1 MEEAND
7 LVILQGAVAE
17 NRKEDRALIVEMV
30 RRWGGATTD
39 AVLDPSMQ
47 YFTLPNISGM
57 IGYRLKARCAIVF
70 GDPICAAADRGIL
83 AEGFH
88 RYMEDQGNTVVYI
101 AVSQDY
107 AYWAIEHV
115 CNTLVEFGE
124 ELTLDPSCDPRK
136 NTGTHGSL
144 VRRKVKQAVREGV
157 TVHEHLTCDPI
168 IERAMEGVG
177 EEWLKS
183 RKGPQIHISDIY
195 LFDDRAGKRWFYAKR
210 GDSIVGTI
218 SLNQLQARSGWLI
231 NHLMITD
238 EAPNGTPELLVVSAL
253 EALDK
258 EGCRYAT
265 VGMVTVNELGEIVGL
280 SKFSTWL
287 ARSVFKVAKKVA
299 HLDGLNTFWGKYH
312 PKSQPMYLL
321 FSRNRVGIR
330 ELLGLKNALYG
341 S

>member
-1 MEEAND
+1 MEEADD
-7 LVILQGAVAE
+7 LVILEGVVAD
-17 NRKEDRALIVEMV
+17 KEHIERSLIVDMV

-47 YFTLPNISGM
+47 YFTIPNISGM
-57 IGYRLKARCAIVF
+57 IGYRVKSRCAIVF
-70 GDPICAAADRGIL
+70 GDPICAETDRGVL
-83 AEGFH
+83 AEAFH
-88 RYMEDQGNTVVYI
+88 RHMDKQGNSVVYI
-101 AVSQDY
+101 AASQDY
-107 AYWAIEHV
+107 AYWAIKHV
-115 CNTLVEFGE
+115 CHTLVEFGE

-136 NTGTHGSL
+136 NTGTYGSL
-144 VRRKVKQAVREGV
+144 VRRKVKQAIREGV
-157 TVHEHLTCDPI
+157 TVHEHLTIDPG

-195 LFDDRAGKRWFYAKR
+195 LFDDRAGKRWFYAKK
-210 GDSIVGTI
+210 GDTIVGTI
-218 SLNQLQARSGWLI
+218 SLNQLQARKGWLM

-258 EGCRYAT
+258 EGCRYTT
-265 VGMVTVNELGEIVGL
+265 VGMVAVSQLGEIIGL
-280 SKFSTWL
+280 SKFSTWV
-287 ARSVFKVAKKVA
+287 ARTGFKVAKKVA

-312 PKSQPMYLL
+312 PKSQPSYVLC
-321 FSRNRVGIR
+321 SRNRIGVR
-330 ELLGLKNALYG
+330 ELIALMSALYG